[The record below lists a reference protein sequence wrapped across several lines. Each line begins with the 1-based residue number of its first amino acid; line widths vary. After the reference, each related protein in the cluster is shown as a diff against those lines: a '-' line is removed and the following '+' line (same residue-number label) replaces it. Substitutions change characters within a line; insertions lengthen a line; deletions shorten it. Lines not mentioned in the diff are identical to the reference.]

1 MTEEGRTGALRT
13 EFPRY
18 NGRVSDSASGF
29 LGVERSAL
37 GRRWYARLDD
47 DRLALGLAQR
57 LGVPEIV
64 ARVLAARGVDADAA
78 PAFFEPRL
86 REQLPDPMHLKDM
99 DRAAARLARAVQAGE
114 QIAIFGDYDVD
125 GATSSAVLFRYLTA
139 AGGRVRIY
147 IPDRQREGYG
157 PNAPALLRLK
167 AEGAGVVVTV
177 DCGVTA
183 HVPLAAA
190 ADAGLDVVVIDH
202 HVAEPRLPIA
212 VGVVNPNRLDE
223 DTPHRQLAAVGVSF
237 LLAVAVNRVLRDA
250 GWFQAR
256 PQPSL
261 LELLDLVALGTVCDV
276 VPLTGL
282 NRVFVTQGLKVLAQR
297 RNTGLMALAD
307 VARIDQ
313 RCDVYHLG
321 FILGPR
327 VNAGGRVG
335 EADLG
340 ARLLTTDDPVEAR
353 ALAER
358 LDLHNRERQAI
369 EAEVLAAAIAQVEAS
384 GGSGDLVFAAGQ
396 GWHPGVIGI
405 VAGRLRERYE
415 RPTFVA
421 AIADGIAKGSGR
433 SALGVDLGAAIIAAR
448 ECGLL
453 INGGGHKNAAGFTAA
468 AERLGEL
475 RDFLAGRIAAQIV
488 SQKPGLA
495 FDGALSLRAAT
506 PDLIQALGKVGP
518 FGVGNPEPRFA
529 FPAVRV
535 AKADIVG
542 EKHVRCFLAD
552 QRGGRLTGIAFRAV
566 GSPLGDALLD
576 GAGVALHLGGRLRA
590 DDWRGETR
598 VQLQIEDAAAAS
610 GAAPA

>member
-1 MTEEGRTGALRT
+1 MR
-13 EFPRY
+13 
-18 NGRVSDSASGF
+18 DSASGF

-64 ARVLAARGVDADAA
+64 ARVLAARGVDAEAA

-86 REQLPDPMHLKDM
+86 REQLPDPAHLKDM
-99 DRAAARLARAVQAGE
+99 GRAAARLAAAIQSGELIAV
-114 QIAIFGDYDVD
+114 FGDYDVD
-125 GATSSAVLFRYLTA
+125 GATSSALLYRFIAA
-139 AGGRVRIY
+139 AGGRARVY

-157 PNAPALLRLK
+157 PNAPALLKLK
-167 AEGAGVVVTV
+167 AEGAAVVVTV

-190 ADAGLDVVVIDH
+190 AESGLDVIVIDH
-202 HVAEPRLPIA
+202 HVAEPRLPLA
-212 VGVVNPNRLDE
+212 VAVVNPNRLDE
-223 DTPHRQLAAVGVSF
+223 TTPHRQLAAVGVAF
-237 LLAVAVNRVLRDA
+237 LLAVAVNRVLREA
-250 GWFQAR
+250 GWFAAR
-256 PQPSL
+256 AEPSL
-261 LELLDLVALGTVCDV
+261 LDLLDLVALGTVCDV

-282 NRVFVTQGLKVLAQR
+282 NRVFVTQGLKVLGQR
-297 RNTGLMALAD
+297 RNVGLVALAD
-307 VARIDQ
+307 VAHIEQ

-321 FILGPR
+321 FVLGPR

-340 ARLLTTDDPVEAR
+340 ARLLTTNDPDEAR
-353 ALAER
+353 HLAER
-358 LDLHNRERQAI
+358 LDQHNRDRQAI
-369 EAEVLAAAIAQVEAS
+369 EAAVLEAAIAQVEA
-384 GGSGDLVFAAGQ
+384 GGGAGPLVFAAGE

-405 VAGRLRERYE
+405 VAGRLRERYD

-421 AIADGIAKGSGR
+421 ALADGVAKGSGR
-433 SALGVDLGAAIIAAR
+433 SALGVDLGGAIIAAR
-448 ECGLL
+448 ESGLL
-453 INGGGHKNAAGFTAA
+453 INGGGHRNAAGFTAA
-468 AERLGEL
+468 VERLGEL
-475 RDFLAGRIAAQIV
+475 KEFLADRVVAQMIAPN
-488 SQKPGLA
+488 SGLA
-495 FDGALSLRAAT
+495 FDGALSLGAAT
-506 PDLIQALGKVGP
+506 SDLIATLGRLGP

-552 QRGGRLTGIAFRAV
+552 QRGGRLAGIAFRAV

-576 GAGVALHLGGRLRA
+576 RAGTALHLGGRLRA
-590 DDWRGETR
+590 DEWRGELR
-598 VQLQIEDAAAAS
+598 VQLQIEDVAAAG
-610 GAAPA
+610 GAAPL

>member
-1 MTEEGRTGALRT
+1 
-13 EFPRY
+13 
-18 NGRVSDSASGF
+18 VSDSAPGF

-47 DRLALGLAQR
+47 DRTALGLAQR
-57 LGVPEIV
+57 LDLPEIV
-64 ARVLAARGVDADAA
+64 ARVIAGRGVDEAAA
-78 PAFFEPRL
+78 PAFFAPRL

-99 DRAAARLARAVQAGE
+99 ERAATRLSRAIRTGE

-125 GATSSAVLFRYLTA
+125 GATSSALLHRFVTA
-139 AGGRVRIY
+139 AGGKVRIY

-190 ADAGLDVVVIDH
+190 ADAGLDVIVVDH
-202 HVAEPRLPIA
+202 HVAEPRLPVA

-223 DTPHRQLAAVGVSF
+223 TTPHRQLAAVGVAF
-237 LLAVAVNRVLRDA
+237 LLAVAVNRTLREE
-250 GWFQAR
+250 GWFASR
-256 PQPSL
+256 PEPSL
-261 LELLDLVALGTVCDV
+261 LDLLDLVALGTVCDV

-282 NRVFVTQGLKVLAQR
+282 NRAYVAQGLKVLAQR
-297 RNTGLMALAD
+297 RNAGLVALAD
-307 VARIDQ
+307 VARID
-313 RCDVYHLG
+313 RPCDVYHLG
-321 FILGPR
+321 FVLGPR

-340 ARLLTTDDPVEAR
+340 ARLLTTNDPDEAR

-358 LDLHNRERQAI
+358 LDRHNRERQAI
-369 EAEVLAAAIAQVEAS
+369 EAAVLEAAIMQVEGAA
-384 GGSGDLVFAAGQ
+384 GAGSLVFAAAE

-405 VAGRLRERYE
+405 VAGRLRERYD

-421 AIADGIAKGSGR
+421 AVADGIAKGSGR
-433 SALGVDLGAAIIAAR
+433 AALGVDLGAAVIAAR
-448 ECGLL
+448 EAGLL
-453 INGGGHKNAAGFTAA
+453 INGGGHRNAAGFTAA

-475 RDFLAGRIAAQIV
+475 REFLDARIAAQITRTQ
-488 SQKPGLA
+488 SGLA
-495 FDGALSLRAAT
+495 FDGALSLGAAT
-506 PDLIQALGKVGP
+506 PDLIEALGKVGP

-552 QRGGRLTGIAFRAV
+552 ARGGRLAGIAFRAA
-566 GSPLGDALLD
+566 GSPLGNALLD
-576 GAGVALHLGGRLRA
+576 GAGVSLHLGGRLRA

-598 VQLQIEDAAAAS
+598 VQLQIEDAAAAG
-610 GAAPA
+610 GAVAV

>member
-1 MTEEGRTGALRT
+1 M
-13 EFPRY
+13 
-18 NGRVSDSASGF
+18 SDSATGF

-64 ARVLAARGVDADAA
+64 ARVLAARGVDAEAA

-86 REQLPDPMHLKDM
+86 REQLPDPTHLKDM
-99 DRAAARLARAVQAGE
+99 NRAAARLAAAVQTGE
-114 QIAIFGDYDVD
+114 LIAVFGDYDVD
-125 GATSSAVLFRYLTA
+125 GATSSALLYRFVTA
-139 AGGRVRIY
+139 AGGRARVY

-157 PNAPALLRLK
+157 PNAPALLKLK
-167 AEGAGVVVTV
+167 AEGAAVVVTV

-190 ADAGLDVVVIDH
+190 AEAGLDVIVVDH
-202 HVAEPRLPIA
+202 HIAEPRLPLA
-212 VGVVNPNRLDE
+212 VAVVNPNRLDE
-223 DTPHRQLAAVGVSF
+223 TTPHRQLAAVGVAF

-250 GWFQAR
+250 GWFAER
-256 PQPSL
+256 PEPSL

-282 NRVFVTQGLKVLAQR
+282 NRAFVTQGLKVLAQR
-297 RNTGLMALAD
+297 RNAGLVALAD
-307 VARIDQ
+307 VAHVEQ

-321 FILGPR
+321 FVLGPR

-340 ARLLTTDDPVEAR
+340 ARLLTTNDPDEAR
-353 ALAER
+353 RLAER
-358 LDLHNRERQAI
+358 LDQHNRDRQAI
-369 EAEVLAAAIAQVEAS
+369 EAAVLEAAVAQIEA
-384 GGSGDLVFAAGQ
+384 GGGPGSLVFAAGE

-405 VAGRLRERYE
+405 VAGRLRERYD

-421 AIADGIAKGSGR
+421 ALADGIAKGSGR

-448 ECGLL
+448 ESGLL
-453 INGGGHKNAAGFTAA
+453 INGGGHRNAAGFTAA
-468 AERLGEL
+468 AECLGEL
-475 RDFLAGRIAAQIV
+475 KEFLADRVVAQMTAPN
-488 SQKPGLA
+488 SGLA
-495 FDGALSLRAAT
+495 FDGALSLGAAT
-506 PDLIQALGKVGP
+506 PDLIATLGRLGP

-552 QRGGRLTGIAFRAV
+552 QRGGRLAGIAFRAV
-566 GSPLGDALLD
+566 GSPLGAALLD
-576 GAGVALHLGGRLRA
+576 RAGAALHLGGRLRA
-590 DDWRGETR
+590 DEWRGELR
-598 VQLQIEDAAAAS
+598 VQLQIEDAAAA
-610 GAAPA
+610 GGTAPL

>member
-1 MTEEGRTGALRT
+1 
-13 EFPRY
+13 
-18 NGRVSDSASGF
+18 VSDSATGF

-64 ARVLAARGVDADAA
+64 ARVLAARGVDAEAA

-86 REQLPDPMHLKDM
+86 REQLPDPTHLKDM
-99 DRAAARLARAVQAGE
+99 NRAAARLAAAVQTGE
-114 QIAIFGDYDVD
+114 LIAVFGDYDVD
-125 GATSSAVLFRYLTA
+125 GATSSALLYRFVTA
-139 AGGRVRIY
+139 AGGRARVY

-157 PNAPALLRLK
+157 PNAPALLKLK
-167 AEGAGVVVTV
+167 AEGAAVVVTV

-190 ADAGLDVVVIDH
+190 AEAGLDVIVVDH
-202 HVAEPRLPIA
+202 HIAEPRLPLA
-212 VGVVNPNRLDE
+212 VAVVNPNRLDE
-223 DTPHRQLAAVGVSF
+223 TTPHRQLAAVGVAF

-250 GWFQAR
+250 GWFAER
-256 PQPSL
+256 PEPSL

-282 NRVFVTQGLKVLAQR
+282 NRAFVTQGLKVLAQR
-297 RNTGLMALAD
+297 RNAGLVALAD
-307 VARIDQ
+307 VAHVEQ

-321 FILGPR
+321 FVLGPR

-340 ARLLTTDDPVEAR
+340 ARLLTTNDPDEAR
-353 ALAER
+353 RLAER
-358 LDLHNRERQAI
+358 LDQHNRDRQAI
-369 EAEVLAAAIAQVEAS
+369 EAAVLEAAVAQIEA
-384 GGSGDLVFAAGQ
+384 GGGPGSLVFAAGE

-405 VAGRLRERYE
+405 VAGRLRERYD

-421 AIADGIAKGSGR
+421 ALADGIAKGSGR

-448 ECGLL
+448 ESGLL
-453 INGGGHKNAAGFTAA
+453 INGGGHRNAAGFTAA
-468 AERLGEL
+468 AECLGEL
-475 RDFLAGRIAAQIV
+475 KEFLADRVVAQMTAPN
-488 SQKPGLA
+488 SGLA
-495 FDGALSLRAAT
+495 FDGALSLGAAT
-506 PDLIQALGKVGP
+506 PDLIATLGRLGP

-552 QRGGRLTGIAFRAV
+552 QRGGRLAGIAFRAV
-566 GSPLGDALLD
+566 GSPLGAALLD
-576 GAGVALHLGGRLRA
+576 RAGAALHLGGRLRA
-590 DDWRGETR
+590 DEWRGELR
-598 VQLQIEDAAAAS
+598 VQLQIEDAAAA
-610 GAAPA
+610 GGTAPL